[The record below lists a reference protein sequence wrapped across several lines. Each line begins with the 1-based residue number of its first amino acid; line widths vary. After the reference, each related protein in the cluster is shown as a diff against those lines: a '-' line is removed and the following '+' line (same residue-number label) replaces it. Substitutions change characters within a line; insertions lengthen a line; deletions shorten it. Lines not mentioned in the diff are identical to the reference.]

1 MNIISDISLKKIQSA
16 ELYLLI
22 EFDKVCRELGLTY
35 FLDSGTALGA
45 IRHGGFIP
53 WDDDIDVGMPRKDY
67 DRFMEIGQSY
77 LPDNIFLQN
86 RRTEKNYIRYAA
98 KLRLKGTVFPET
110 NGAPYEHN
118 GIFIDIFPF
127 DSIAGNRFWAR
138 FNVKTVVE
146 MLHVIRTYRGHDLG
160 VSPSRVRRCLS
171 WFIKRMPEG
180 LINRL
185 EKSCIKIALRNK
197 DKETRFMTCY
207 FWRMSQTKQYLF
219 ETSKMLPVKDV
230 LFEGQEVKIMNNP
243 DHYLALMYGNYMQ
256 LPPEEKRV
264 IHSKGDVDF
273 GDFEWRC
280 DTR

>member
-1 MNIISDISLKKIQSA
+1 MNKIDDSSLKKIQKA
-16 ELYLLI
+16 ELYLLV
-22 EFDKVCRELGLTY
+22 EFDKVCREQGLTY

-53 WDDDIDVGMPRKDY
+53 WDDDIDVSMPRKDY

-77 LPDNIFLQN
+77 LPDNVFLQN

-110 NGAPYEHN
+110 DGVPYEHN

-127 DSIAGNRFWAR
+127 DNIAGNRFWAR

-146 MLHVIRTYRGHDLG
+146 MLHVIRTYRGQDLG
-160 VSPSRVRRCLS
+160 VSPSRVRRGIS
-171 WFIKRMPEG
+171 MIIKRMPKWF
-180 LINRL
+180 INSL
-185 EKSCIKIALRNK
+185 ERFCLKIAQRNK

-219 ETSKMLPVKDV
+219 DTSKMLPVKDV

-243 DHYLALMYGNYMQ
+243 DHYLTLMYGNYMQ

-264 IHSKGDVDF
+264 VHRKGDVDF
-273 GDFEWRC
+273 GDFE
-280 DTR
+280 

>member
-1 MNIISDISLKKIQSA
+1 MNKIDDSSLKNIQKA
-16 ELYLLI
+16 ELYLLV
-22 EFDKVCRELGLTY
+22 EFDKVCREQGLTY

-53 WDDDIDVGMPRKDY
+53 WDDDIDVSMPRKDY

-77 LPDNIFLQN
+77 LPDNVFLQN

-110 NGAPYEHN
+110 DGVPYEHN

-127 DSIAGNRFWAR
+127 DNIAGNRFWAR

-160 VSPSRVRRCLS
+160 VSPSRVRRGIS
-171 WFIKRMPEG
+171 MIIKRMPEWF
-180 LINRL
+180 INSL
-185 EKSCIKIALRNK
+185 EKFCLKIAQRNK

-230 LFEGQEVKIMNNP
+230 LFEGQKVKIMNNP
-243 DHYLALMYGNYMQ
+243 DHYLTLMYGNYMQ

-264 IHSKGDVDF
+264 VHRKGDVDF
-273 GDFEWRC
+273 GDFE
-280 DTR
+280 

>member
-1 MNIISDISLKKIQSA
+1 MNIMEDSSLKKIQRA
-16 ELYLLI
+16 ELYLLV

-53 WDDDIDVGMPRKDY
+53 WDDDIDVSMPRKDY
-67 DRFMEIGQSY
+67 ERFMEIGQSY
-77 LPDNIFLQN
+77 LPDNVFLQN

-110 NGAPYEHN
+110 DGVPYEHN

-127 DSIAGNRFWAR
+127 DNIAGNRFWAR

-160 VSPSRVRRCLS
+160 VSPSRVRRGIS
-171 WFIKRMPEG
+171 MIIKRMPKWF
-180 LINRL
+180 INSL
-185 EKSCIKIALRNK
+185 ERFCLKIAQRNK

-219 ETSKMLPVKDV
+219 ETTKMLPVKDI
-230 LFEGQEVKIMNNP
+230 LFDGNRVKIMNNP
-243 DHYLALMYGNYMQ
+243 DHYLTLMYGNYMQ
-256 LPPEEKRV
+256 LPPEEKRGS
-264 IHSKGDVDF
+264 HRKGDIDF
-273 GDFEWRC
+273 GGIKQCC
-280 DTR
+280 DIR

>member
-1 MNIISDISLKKIQSA
+1 MNKIDDSSLKKIQKA
-16 ELYLLI
+16 ELYLLV
-22 EFDKVCRELGLTY
+22 EFDKVCREQGLTY

-53 WDDDIDVGMPRKDY
+53 WDDDIDVSMPRKDY

-77 LPDNIFLQN
+77 LPDNVFLQN

-110 NGAPYEHN
+110 DGVPYEHN

-127 DSIAGNRFWAR
+127 DNIAGNRFWAR

-160 VSPSRVRRCLS
+160 VSPSRVRRGIS
-171 WFIKRMPEG
+171 MIIKKTPKWFI
-180 LINRL
+180 NSL
-185 EKSCIKIALRNK
+185 ERFCLKIAQRNE

-219 ETSKMLPVKDV
+219 DTSKMLPVKDV

-243 DHYLALMYGNYMQ
+243 DHYLTLMYGNYMQ

-264 IHSKGDVDF
+264 VHRKGDVDF
-273 GDFEWRC
+273 GDFE
-280 DTR
+280 

>member
-1 MNIISDISLKKIQSA
+1 MNIMEDASLKKIQRA
-16 ELYLLI
+16 ELYLLV

-67 DRFMEIGQSY
+67 ERFMEIGQSY
-77 LPDNIFLQN
+77 LPDIVFLQN

-110 NGAPYEHN
+110 DGIPYEHN
-118 GIFIDIFPF
+118 GVFIDIFPF
-127 DSIAGNRFWAR
+127 DNIVGNRFWAR

-160 VSPSRVRRCLS
+160 VRPSTVRRCIS
-171 WFIKRMPEG
+171 WIIKRMPEG
-180 LINRL
+180 LINSL
-185 EKSCIKIALRNK
+185 EKTCLRIAKRNE

-219 ETSKMLPVKDV
+219 DTSKMLPVKDV
-230 LFEGQEVKIMNNP
+230 FFEGHAVKIMNNP
-243 DHYLALMYGNYMQ
+243 DHYLTLMYGNYMQ
-256 LPPEEKRV
+256 LPPVEMRV
-264 IHSKGDVDF
+264 AHRKGDVDF
-273 GDFEWRC
+273 GNFE
-280 DTR
+280 

>member
-1 MNIISDISLKKIQSA
+1 MNKIDDSSLKKIQKA
-16 ELYLLI
+16 ELYLLV
-22 EFDKVCRELGLTY
+22 EFDKVCREQGLTY

-53 WDDDIDVGMPRKDY
+53 WDDDIDVSMPRKDY
-67 DRFMEIGQSY
+67 DRFMKIGQSY
-77 LPDNIFLQN
+77 LPDNVFLQN

-110 NGAPYEHN
+110 DGVPYEHN

-127 DSIAGNRFWAR
+127 DNIAGNRFWAR

-160 VSPSRVRRCLS
+160 VSPSRVRRGIS
-171 WFIKRMPEG
+171 MIIKRMPKWF
-180 LINRL
+180 INSL
-185 EKSCIKIALRNK
+185 ERFCLKIAQRNK

-219 ETSKMLPVKDV
+219 DTSKMLPVKDV

-243 DHYLALMYGNYMQ
+243 DHYLTLMYGNYMQ

-264 IHSKGDVDF
+264 VHRKGDVDF
-273 GDFEWRC
+273 GDFE
-280 DTR
+280 